1 MASSAGMS
9 TPLAAAQFIPGL
21 INVGK
26 GLFGKAPELEYDPIV
41 PEMQEYQDFNP
52 LIQSYQS
59 QQDRSLAGL
68 RSGLQGSGATGSQ
81 LRAGLQAGA
90 STSQANASNFLSQVG
105 QMQAQSNRQ
114 TDQFNIGQQ
123 MQADQA
129 NMQMQMAADQFAL
142 QNDPSGAFSSGLS
155 QLLGTAT
162 GMSREGFQRD
172 LMSKFMGTGSG
183 NDMFALNYMLGLR
196 DRKIG
201 PQGE

>member
-1 MASSAGMS
+1 
-9 TPLAAAQFIPGL
+9 
-21 INVGK
+21 
-26 GLFGKAPELEYDPIV
+26 
-41 PEMQEYQDFNP
+41 MQEYQDFNP

-68 RSGLQGSGATGSQ
+68 RSGLQGSGATGAQ

-155 QLLGTAT
+155 QLLGTAA